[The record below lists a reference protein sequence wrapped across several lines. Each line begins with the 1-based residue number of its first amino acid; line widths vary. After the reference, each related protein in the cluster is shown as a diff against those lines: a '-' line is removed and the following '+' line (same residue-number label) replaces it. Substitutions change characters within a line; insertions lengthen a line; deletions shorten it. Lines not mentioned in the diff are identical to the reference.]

1 MDKYNYID
9 DIKAYDKVFY
19 DNLRENIK
27 SVWGDSGVLQQIYDD
42 LD

>member
-9 DIKAYDKVFY
+9 GIKAYDKVFY
-19 DNLRENIK
+19 DNLWENIK
-27 SVWGDSGVLQQIYDD
+27 NVCGDSGVLQQIYDD